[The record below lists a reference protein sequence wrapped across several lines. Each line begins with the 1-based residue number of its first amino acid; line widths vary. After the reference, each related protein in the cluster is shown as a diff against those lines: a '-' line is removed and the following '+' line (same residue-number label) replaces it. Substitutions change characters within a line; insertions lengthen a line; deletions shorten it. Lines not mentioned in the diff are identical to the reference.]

1 MRLNEC
7 GVGKKLKILKLHADE
22 TLKHR
27 LISFGIMKHAVIELI
42 GEAPR
47 KKTIEI
53 KVGNM
58 QVALRAQEAQMIEVE
73 EI

>member
-7 GVGKKLKILKLHADE
+7 SVGKKLKILKLHADE

-58 QVALRAQEAQMIEVE
+58 QVALRAQEAKMIEVE

>member
-1 MRLNEC
+1 MRLIESKR
-7 GVGKKLKILKLHADE
+7 GQKLEVVKLHANE
-22 TLKHR
+22 ELKHR
-27 LISFGIMKHAVIELI
+27 LISFGIMKHTLIEFI

-58 QVALRAQEAQMIEVE
+58 QVALRAQEAEMIEVK

>member
-7 GVGKKLKILKLHADE
+7 NKGQKLEVLKLYANE
-22 TLKHR
+22 ELKHR
-27 LISFGIMKHAVIELI
+27 LISFGIMKHALIEFI

-58 QVALRAQEAQMIEVE
+58 QVALRAKEAEMIEVK

>member
-1 MRLNEC
+1 
-7 GVGKKLKILKLHADE
+7 
-22 TLKHR
+22 
-27 LISFGIMKHAVIELI
+27 ISFGVMKHAVIELI

-58 QVALRAQEAQMIEVE
+58 QVALRAQEAQTIEVK